1 MVLQTASRNGGGGS
15 TSSTP
20 PSSARH
26 APASS
31 PFGAA
36 AASADAAA
44 DAPSKPGPGASID
57 RTPPR
62 NAPPSARRPWRVPPQ
77 LASVAPAAAS
87 LYHQLMSGVGGRGGS
102 DGGGL
107 ASWAGLSSSSSSSRR
122 GGRRISGQAFGAA
135 VGNSRVAHAVRSNKR
150 VAAAGLALL
159 AVVVLASSR
168 SSGPGRHASY
178 SRSLVADRDNS
189 QELDTATLA
198 ELAALNARQGGGIPP
213 KSSSN
218 SPRKASPTAADLP
231 GTSAATATDLA
242 IKALDRAELASL
254 VQSTGFFSPD
264 EAEAVVDSVTKGDLD
279 SAELLKAIDEEKAKQ
294 AQEEHAAKT
303 AAQAASEGAASTA
316 AAATKA
322 KSATADEVD
331 DWFFDDL
338 DGGDDDDDFFFG
350 DEDEE
355 EDGLAKGRG
364 GRVGADDDDGF
375 GDSFDDGFGDSF
387 DDDEEA
393 EDAFGFG
400 GGSRGGGRKGAPA
413 GRRAGGARAS
423 STSNRRSSSS
433 SSSPRRA
440 SATVSASRRGGGS
453 VLDDD
458 FEDEEGFNVGSGGG
472 SRGGGGRRSRS
483 RGGSSSRS
491 SRSRSSRLVDLND
504 DGGDDLLLDNE
515 DDARLFG
522 DVDGGFDDE
531 FDDVAADGGLPTRR
545 SGGRGAPQFAKV
557 SFFFWRSHGPG
568 KKKKLTPFYR
578 LDFLSL
584 TRTGRLC

>member
-135 VGNSRVAHAVRSNKR
+135 VGNRRVAHAVRSNKR

>member
-135 VGNSRVAHAVRSNKR
+135 VGNRRVAHAVRSNKR

-338 DGGDDDDDFFFG
+338 DGGDDDDFFFG

>member
-36 AASADAAA
+36 APSADAAA

-107 ASWAGLSSSSSSSRR
+107 ASWAGLASSSSSSRR

-135 VGNSRVAHAVRSNKR
+135 VGNRRVAHAVRSNKR

>member
-36 AASADAAA
+36 AASADAAD
-44 DAPSKPGPGASID
+44 DAPSKPGPSASID

-107 ASWAGLSSSSSSSRR
+107 ASWAGLASSSSSSRR

-159 AVVVLASSR
+159 AVVVLSSSR

-178 SRSLVADRDNS
+178 SRSPVADRDNS

-198 ELAALNARQGGGIPP
+198 ELAALNVRQGGGIPP

-242 IKALDRAELASL
+242 IKALDRAELASF

-264 EAEAVVDSVTKGDLD
+264 EAEAVVDAVSKGDLD

-322 KSATADEVD
+322 KAATADEVD

-364 GRVGADDDDGF
+364 GRVGAAADDGF

-387 DDDEEA
+387 DDDDEA

-413 GRRAGGARAS
+413 GRRAGGTRAS
-423 STSNRRSSSS
+423 STSNRRSS

-472 SRGGGGRRSRS
+472 SRGGGGRRSRTSS

-578 LDFLSL
+578 LDFLFL

>member
-1 MVLQTASRNGGGGS
+1 
-15 TSSTP
+15 
-20 PSSARH
+20 
-26 APASS
+26 
-31 PFGAA
+31 
-36 AASADAAA
+36 
-44 DAPSKPGPGASID
+44 
-57 RTPPR
+57 
-62 NAPPSARRPWRVPPQ
+62 
-77 LASVAPAAAS
+77 
-87 LYHQLMSGVGGRGGS
+87 MSGVGGRGGS

>member
-107 ASWAGLSSSSSSSRR
+107 ASWAGLASSSSSSRR